1 MQQIDLQ
8 QGLVLYLILLASL
21 SVHEWAHA
29 IVADRLGDHTPRS
42 QGRVTLNPV
51 AHIDPI
57 GTVLLPLMM
66 IFFPFA
72 FAIFGYGK
80 PVQVNPR
87 NFSKPVRD
95 DLLVSMAGPA
105 SNLSICLLVSVIGG
119 IALAFVAHRE
129 QLENLLDTILFIN
142 VLLTVFNLIPIPP
155 LDGSHVLKH
164 AIGMSDETYYNFA
177 RWGILIILVAIN
189 IPPFRYLLWNAMR
202 IVMFPFARL
211 VDLIS
216 GLG

>member
-66 IFFPFA
+66 ILFPLGFA
-72 FAIFGYGK
+72 LFGWGK

-119 IALAFVAHRE
+119 IALNIVTQQE
-129 QLENLLDTILFIN
+129 QLVELLRMVLFIN

-177 RWGILIILVAIN
+177 RWGFLIILVGIN
-189 IPPFRYLLWNAMR
+189 LGPFRSLLWKAMN
-202 IVMFPFARL
+202 IVILPFAVL
-211 VDLIS
+211 VELIS